1 LYSNEKK
8 QQTHQKDLKG
18 KRGTGKVPK
27 YFCENK
33 HSSMPASPN
42 PMVEGEATLFGVNH
56 EQQTARRRMTKPK
69 IK

>member
-1 LYSNEKK
+1 LYSNEKNSK
-8 QQTHQKDLKG
+8 HIKKTSKE

-56 EQQTARRRMTKPK
+56 EQQT
-69 IK
+69 